1 MSGASGELMT
11 TPSIGYMPS
20 FSIPSSVIPV
30 SCDSHQIL
38 NHYIPGHGSDETS
51 GILSDSE
58 GSTSFTA
65 GAQTNAFFL
74 SHPFYP
80 ASGSS
85 DVQVIQPVISSS
97 GIIPK
102 STSSTLLKSLTS
114 QLESIKNMDYLK
126 IELCTQTSHGN
137 NVKLIVEAYA
147 GFMSLTCIIKKLP
160 NDLRGSVQTNQ

>member
-1 MSGASGELMT
+1 MT

-114 QLESIKNMDYLK
+114 QVSEKY
-126 IELCTQTSHGN
+126 
-137 NVKLIVEAYA
+137 KL
-147 GFMSLTCIIKKLP
+147 
-160 NDLRGSVQTNQ
+160 SVVSYS

>member
-11 TPSIGYMPS
+11 TSSIGYMPS

-102 STSSTLLKSLTS
+102 STSSTFLKSLTS
-114 QLESIKNMDYLK
+114 QVSEKY
-126 IELCTQTSHGN
+126 
-137 NVKLIVEAYA
+137 KL
-147 GFMSLTCIIKKLP
+147 
-160 NDLRGSVQTNQ
+160 SVVSYS